1 MKLAYFTTKLQR
13 KVPEL
18 LIYFWIIKILTTGM
32 GETTSDFF
40 VRQIDPVVAVAIG
53 VVGLVLA
60 LALQLYVHRY
70 IAWVYWL
77 AVTMVAI
84 TGTMVADV
92 LHIGLGIPY
101 LVSTIFFAICL
112 IIIFAIWFR
121 VEKTFSIHSITTRR
135 RELFYW
141 ATVMATFALGT
152 AAGDMTATTLQ
163 LGYFNSGI
171 LFAILFFIPLIAWK
185 LGFDEVFAFWFAYI
199 ITRPLGASFADWIGR
214 PVILHGL
221 GFGTGQISIILAI
234 LIILLVGYLSITKK
248 DIR

>member
-84 TGTMVADV
+84 TGTMLADV

-185 LGFDEVFAFWFAYI
+185 LGFNEVFAFWFAYI

-221 GFGTGQISIILAI
+221 GFGTGQISIVLAI

-248 DIR
+248 DIH

>member
-84 TGTMVADV
+84 TGTMLADV

-185 LGFDEVFAFWFAYI
+185 LGFNEVFAFWFAYI

-221 GFGTGQISIILAI
+221 GFGTGQISIVLVI

-248 DIR
+248 DIH